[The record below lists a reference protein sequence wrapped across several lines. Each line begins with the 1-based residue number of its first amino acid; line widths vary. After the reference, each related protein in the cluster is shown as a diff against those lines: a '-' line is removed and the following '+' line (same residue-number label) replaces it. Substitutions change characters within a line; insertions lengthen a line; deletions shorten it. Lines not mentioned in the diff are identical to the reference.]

1 MAFVFAA
8 AYLATC
14 AVNSGVFVAF
24 PHIYHGVRFL
34 QYISVLKYAFQ
45 VSDGRLGR
53 VEGGPPIPLNRS
65 QNIRTLMKMD
75 RAACPSSYS
84 ASR

>member
-45 VSDGRLGR
+45 VSDRRQGR
-53 VEGGPPIPLNRS
+53 
-65 QNIRTLMKMD
+65 
-75 RAACPSSYS
+75 
-84 ASR
+84 SREDLPFP